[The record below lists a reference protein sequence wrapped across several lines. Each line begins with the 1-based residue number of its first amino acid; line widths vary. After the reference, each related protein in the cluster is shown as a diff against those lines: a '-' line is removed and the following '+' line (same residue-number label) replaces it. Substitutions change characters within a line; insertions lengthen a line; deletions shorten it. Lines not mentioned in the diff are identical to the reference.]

1 MCAYCKEETVVEE
14 EEEGEKRAVA
24 ARKPPS
30 GLLDFWSKLYSSEAL
45 AAGQLPADFS
55 DAAAQIDAIGG
66 SNQEDITRFGAHGYL
81 PMKVRSLVEFLR
93 ASVCCLLLLCTF
105 SYAYE

>member
-1 MCAYCKEETVVEE
+1 MEE

-66 SNQEDITRFGAHGYL
+66 SNQEDITRFGAHVYL